1 LSLPSERNLAVAS
14 FALKILK
21 NRFFSFH
28 LIKWRSNLKTQGEKM
43 KFSGKNVLI
52 TGASRGIGAQI
63 AKTLAQMGLK
73 VWINYRSKP
82 EIADALQAEIIAN
95 GGRAAVIKFDA
106 TDEDEFIKGINLIVD
121 SDGELSYLVNN
132 AGIVNDKLAIR
143 MKLEDFN
150 GVVNANLVSAFIGSR
165 EALKV
170 MSKKRF
176 GAVVNVASIIG
187 EIGNIGQ
194 VNYSAS
200 KGGMIAMSKSF
211 AKEGAA
217 RNIRFNCI
225 TPGFIATDMNKDLPE
240 DIKKTYLDA
249 IALKRFGDAS
259 EVADAVA
266 FLLSDHAS
274 YITGEILKI
283 NGGLYM

>member
-1 LSLPSERNLAVAS
+1 
-14 FALKILK
+14 
-21 NRFFSFH
+21 
-28 LIKWRSNLKTQGEKM
+28 M

-63 AKTLAQMGLK
+63 AMTLANMGLK

-82 EIADALQAEIIAN
+82 EVADALQAEIEQN
-95 GGRAAVIKFDA
+95 GGKAAVIKFDA

-132 AGIVNDKLAIR
+132 AGITNDKLALR
-143 MKLEDFN
+143 MKTSEFTD
-150 GVVNANLVSAFIGSR
+150 VINANLTSAFIGCR

-176 GAVVNVASIIG
+176 GAVVNIASIVG
-187 EIGNIGQ
+187 EMGNAGQ

-200 KGGMIAMSKSF
+200 KGGLIAMSKSF
-211 AKEGAA
+211 AKEGAS
-217 RNIRFNCI
+217 RNIRFNSV
-225 TPGFIATDMNKDLPE
+225 TPGFIETDMTHGLSDE
-240 DIKKTYLDA
+240 VKKTYSYN
-249 IALKRFGDAS
+249 IPLKRFGSAS
-259 EVADAVA
+259 EVAEAVA

-274 YITGEILKI
+274 YITGETLKI